1 MWTLLVVL
9 VTLIPGLYLVLRAG
23 DAGRSELLRILTESR
38 VGELLANSLALVAAV
53 TALACVVGVGLAFL
67 VERTDLGGRRFW
79 RAALALPLA
88 VPSYVAA
95 YAWVSTVRA
104 QGFWWAVLIL
114 GLGTYP
120 YVFLSVSAALRRAN
134 QNAEDVGRTLGLTGW
149 QVFRRV
155 TFPHLRPSMAAGAL
169 LVATYALSDF
179 GAVSLLRYDS
189 FTRAIFMSYRA
200 SFDRTTAAVLALV
213 LMACT
218 LAITWAEIR
227 MRGRAGRSDATVH
240 RNQQRVHLRGWAT
253 PAALSAGLV
262 LILSLGYP
270 LAVVAGWSFVGRSAG
285 IDWPDLASAAWSTVW
300 ICTVAAAVIVL
311 VCLPVGWLTGRS
323 QSRASAWT
331 QHSLYVA
338 HALPGLVV
346 ALALV
351 FFSVRF
357 LEPWYQ
363 RVPVLILAYLVL
375 FAPLA
380 VGSIRSAVLQ
390 SSPALEDVSSTLGL
404 APVATFLRV
413 TMPLAAPGVLSGFV
427 LVLLTAMK
435 ELPATLLLKP
445 TGVDTLATRLWMHT
459 DNLSYAAAAPY
470 GVALVL
476 TAILATLALTLT
488 ERGRRTP

>member
-9 VTLIPGLYLVLRAG
+9 VTLIPGFYLVLRAG

-67 VERTDLGGRRFW
+67 VERTDLAGRRLW

-134 QNAEDVGRTLGLTGW
+134 QNADDVGRTLGLTGW

-227 MRGRAGRSDATVH
+227 MRGRAGTSDATVH
-240 RNQQRVHLRGWAT
+240 RDQQRVHLRGWAT
-253 PAALSAGLV
+253 PATLTAGLV
-262 LILSLGYP
+262 LVLSLGYP

-323 QSRASAWT
+323 RSRASAWT

>member
-9 VTLIPGLYLVLRAG
+9 VTLIPGFYLVLRAG
-23 DAGRSELLRILTESR
+23 DAGRSELLRILSESR
-38 VGELLANSLALVAAV
+38 VGELLANSLALVVAV

-67 VERTDLGGRRFW
+67 VERTELGGRRFW

-155 TFPHLRPSMAAGAL
+155 TFPHLRPSMGAGAL

-227 MRGRAGRSDATVH
+227 MRGRAGTSDATVH
-240 RNQQRVHLRGWAT
+240 RDQQRVHLRGWAT
-253 PAALSAGLV
+253 PATLTAGLV
-262 LILSLGYP
+262 LVLSLGYP

-323 QSRASAWT
+323 RSRASAWT